1 MKNLFGPIVK
11 LMKKKLSIIKIGG
24 NVINSSEQLE
34 LFLYDF
40 ANLDGLKILV
50 HGGGRKAT
58 EMADSLGLQ
67 PKMIGGRRVTDEA
80 NLEIVTMV
88 YAGLLNKSIVAKL
101 QKSGCNALGLSGAD
115 ANVIRAHKRLVKDID
130 YGFAGDIDEV
140 QDQTIGLFLNSG
152 LVPVFSA
159 ITHDKQG
166 QLLNTNADTI
176 AAELAKSLSRDFE
189 VELVYCFEKNGVL
202 REVEDDDSVI
212 EQIDR
217 NKYEGLKKGGI
228 IAEGML
234 PKMENCFDALQN
246 GVYKVHIGKPKLI
259 SDKNIKHTT
268 LML

>member
-1 MKNLFGPIVK
+1 
-11 LMKKKLSIIKIGG
+11 MKKQLTIIKIGG
-24 NVINSSEQLE
+24 NVINSSEQLDV
-34 LFLYDF
+34 FLHDF
-40 ANLDGLKILV
+40 SRLEGLKILV

-67 PKMIGGRRVTDEA
+67 PKMIGGRRITDKA

-88 YAGLLNKSIVAKL
+88 YAGLLNKNIVANL

-115 ANVIRAHKRLVKDID
+115 GNVIKAHKRIVKDID

-140 QDQTIGLFLNSG
+140 EEQTISLLLNSG

-176 AAELAKSLSRDFE
+176 AAELAKGLSKNFE

-202 REVEDDDSVI
+202 MQVNDDDSVI
-212 EQIDR
+212 EQIDK
-217 NKYEGLKKGGI
+217 NSYESLKRDGV

-234 PKMENCFDALQN
+234 PKMENCFDALQG
-246 GVYKVHIGKPKLI
+246 GVQKVLIGKPALI
-259 SDKNIKHTT
+259 SDKNIKHTSMT
-268 LML
+268 L